1 MKLKNETYN
10 ALKWATL
17 IALPA
22 TSAAYFGLS
31 QIWGLPYG
39 EQVVGTISVITV
51 FMGTLLGISTAE
63 FNKENKGE

>member
-10 ALKWATL
+10 VLKWATL

-22 TSAAYFGLS
+22 AAYFGLS

-39 EQVVGTISVITV
+39 EQVVGTISVLTV
-51 FMGTLLGISTAE
+51 FMGTLLGISTAK
-63 FNKENKGE
+63 FNKDNK